1 MTRILIAVML
11 LHLSLT
17 GQTVWFWT
25 FGGAWAIWEL
35 LLLGD
40 WLYQRR
46 VQRRR
51 KKCLNKY

>member
-25 FGGAWAIWEL
+25 FGISWAIWEL
-35 LLLGD
+35 LLLDD
-40 WLYQRR
+40 WLYEK
-46 VQRRR
+46 RR
-51 KKCLNKY
+51 KRNV